1 MKQIRKFRSTSN
13 NLLLISIPSIPGILI
28 STSNK
33 SKKPGSKMSR
43 NYSGPFEVYTLN
55 LNANWLFEMR
65 FDSRIVLNVVL
76 TSLSS
81 SRIAILLYPLSDLN
95 FVISCLLSVSFQPY
109 PTLTL
114 LGIANS
120 TTIEIE

>member
-28 STSNK
+28 ST

-65 FDSRIVLNVVL
+65 FDFRIVLNLVL

-95 FVISCLLSVSFQPY
+95 FVISCLLSV
-109 PTLTL
+109 
-114 LGIANS
+114 
-120 TTIEIE
+120 